1 MHSTFYFLCD
11 IDNVSIFPLT
21 YNTTLIKF
29 IINYHLF
36 NSLYTFT
43 ITFTRYNL
51 HVVQWMTML
60 QLLCIFFIKIGKD
73 FLLFKPEIRASLSF
87 VIKKTPTF
95 DCDKDIGTPFHIH
108 YTVDKP
114 ILTSIFVFLSLY

>member
-1 MHSTFYFLCD
+1 MVGCKVGVLLWFYENFKLNALNISFLCD

-73 FLLFKPEIRASLSF
+73 FLLYIPEIRASLSF
-87 VIKKTPTF
+87 VIKKLQ
-95 DCDKDIGTPFHIH
+95 H
-108 YTVDKP
+108 
-114 ILTSIFVFLSLY
+114 LTATKT